1 MRMPNSMAR
10 RLMTGRTPGMPW
22 QTGHV
27 WWFGGAPKVVAQPQN
42 IFERVR
48 SCAWTSS
55 PMTVSQAG
63 LMPGTLPGRARPPAG
78 AAATPRAA
86 S

>member
-1 MRMPNSMAR
+1 MRTPNSMAR
-10 RLMTGRTPGMPW
+10 RLMTGRMPGIPW

-27 WWFGGAPKVVAQPQN
+27 WWFGGAPKAVAQPQN

-48 SCAWTSS
+48 SCAWTSR
-55 PMTVSQAG
+55 PITVSQTG
-63 LMPGTLPGRARPPAG
+63 LMTWCAPGTGASSGRRRGAP
-78 AAATPRAA
+78 AAA